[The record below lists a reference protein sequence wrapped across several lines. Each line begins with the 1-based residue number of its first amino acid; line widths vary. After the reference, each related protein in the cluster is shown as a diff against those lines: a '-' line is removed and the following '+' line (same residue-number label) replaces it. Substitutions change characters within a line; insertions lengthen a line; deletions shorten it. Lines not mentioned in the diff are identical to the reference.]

1 MALAQGD
8 AIQGSSQSPIISVIP
23 NTFDYI
29 LPLSSGARESDTLDA
44 QLQGVKKAG
53 YKLYWIGCG
62 TSDFAYPNNQVL
74 VNALKR
80 NGMEYTFFEST
91 GGHEWKNWRLYLNTF
106 AQLLFK

>member
-44 QLQGVKKAG
+44 QLLGIKKAG